1 MSECG
6 DAKGRFANN
15 YRVIQIYNEIFD
27 RAVGIRFAQVIHVN
41 PTHYYIG
48 SSSIQVLYKGTLIKN
63 ASAVLCC
70 SRSLLEVAKNYFTTV
85 LGFLSS
91 RLLPF

>member
-1 MSECG
+1 MEMQKADLLTTIGSSRFTTKSSIELLESASLRSFMST
-6 DAKGRFANN
+6 
-15 YRVIQIYNEIFD
+15 
-27 RAVGIRFAQVIHVN
+27 

>member
-1 MSECG
+1 MEMQKADLLTTIGSS
-6 DAKGRFANN
+6 RFTTKSS
-15 YRVIQIYNEIFD
+15 I
-27 RAVGIRFAQVIHVN
+27 AVGIRFAQVIHVN